1 MTYAVARTRTIPY
14 WLTAPL
20 IAFLITRLVVF
31 AGAYL
36 SDLAL
41 PMVSNDEPRGTIGVW
56 NRWDTVW
63 YVEIVER
70 GYRFVPGEK
79 SSVAFFP
86 LYPLFISIIKLIVG
100 DTVAAGLLI
109 SNLSFLL
116 ALILLYR
123 LTEARFE
130 NRATAA
136 RTVFYIASFPTA
148 FFFSAAYTE
157 SLFLLFSVGAVYFAY
172 ERRWGWSAVCGT
184 LCAATRSFGLFMWL
198 IVIQEWLSTH
208 AWTLSMIRQPESRQ
222 KLMDALRTDFR
233 TLVVISSI
241 PLGLFGY
248 MLYLALTFGDPVA
261 FWTTQIGWGRT
272 SIGPIATI
280 VRDIQWVLSGNLP
293 YFTYLNIAAFLVVL
307 WMCIPI
313 GRRLGV
319 GYALYC
325 LLSVVLP
332 VFSSTES
339 MIRYILVLFPVFM
352 LAGHWGRHVWVDR
365 IWRIVCL
372 PFLAL
377 FTALFVKGVFIG

>member
-1 MTYAVARTRTIPY
+1 MTQALPRSRTLPY
-14 WLTAPL
+14 WVTVPL
-20 IAFLITRLVVF
+20 VAFLVTRLLVF

-36 SDLAL
+36 ADIAL
-41 PMVSNDEPRGTIGVW
+41 PMIRDNEPRGAIEVW

-63 YVEIVER
+63 YVEIVDE
-70 GYRFVPGEK
+70 GYSYVPGERNP
-79 SSVAFFP
+79 VAFFP
-86 LYPLFISIIKLIVG
+86 LYPMLISLMKPIVG
-100 DTVAAGLLI
+100 STVGAGLVI
-109 SNLSFLL
+109 SNVAFLG

-123 LTEARFE
+123 VTEIRFE

-136 RTVFYIASFPTA
+136 RTVFYIASVPTA
-148 FFFSAAYTE
+148 FFFSAMYTE
-157 SLFLLFSVGAVYFAY
+157 SLFLLLSVGVVYFAY
-172 ERRWGWSAVCGT
+172 EKRWGWAAVCGA
-184 LCAATRSFGLFMWL
+184 LCAATRSFGVFMWL
-198 IVIQEWLSTH
+198 IVVQEWLSTH
-208 AWTLSMIRQPESRQ
+208 GWTLSMIRQPDSWQ
-222 KLMDALRTDFR
+222 KLRAALRTDFR
-233 TLVVISSI
+233 TLLVISCI
-241 PLGLFGY
+241 PLGLFAY

-280 VRDIQWVLSGNLP
+280 LRDIQFVISGNLP

-313 GRRLGV
+313 GRRLGA

-325 LLSVVLP
+325 LLSIILP

-352 LAGHWGRHVWVDR
+352 IAGRWGRNIWVDR
-365 IWRIVCL
+365 IWRIVSL
-372 PFLAL
+372 PFLVL